1 MNILCTYLKWKTGII
16 EIVKNF
22 MGELSTDFND
32 INMDIVKSIM
42 TNIVKPLS
50 HICNTSFI
58 SGIFPDNMKIA
69 KVVPLCKAG
78 ENNLFTNYRPVSLL
92 SQFSKILEKLFSKRL
107 DKYIDNS
114 SLLNSVSSRIQ
125 KGHGATN
132 HWRHLIMPAGH
143 PVDSVGHY
151 QHPPPPQFRVQTE
164 SVKYHR
170 QLLPLCTQAV
180 IIRYCVIGVNARQ
193 Q

>member
-1 MNILCTYLKWKTGII
+1 
-16 EIVKNF
+16 
-22 MGELSTDFND
+22 
-32 INMDIVKSIM
+32 MDIVKRIM
-42 TNIVKPLS
+42 TNIVKPFS

-151 QHPPPPQFRVQTE
+151 QHPPPLPNSGYKQNQ
-164 SVKYHR
+164 SSIIASYYHYVHK
-170 QLLPLCTQAV
+170 PLSSGIV
-180 IIRYCVIGVNARQ
+180 S
-193 Q
+193 